1 MAEWTT
7 ENEFDRP
14 STVQVPSKYRP
25 STAQVPPKIDDTV
38 NAQVNISKLTDRQR
52 NIYKIIKRS
61 TGNVQIND
69 QINVPNL
76 TTLFQVSEKT
86 IRRDL
91 DVLRE
96 MNLIKPKTVIRK
108 NK

>member
-1 MAEWTT
+1 MS
-7 ENEFDRP
+7 

-25 STAQVPPKIDDTV
+25 STAQV
-38 NAQVNISKLTDRQR
+38 NISKFTDRQR
-52 NIYKIIKRS
+52 NIYKVIKRS

-96 MNLIKPKTVIRK
+96 MNLIKFVGSRKTGHWKIVD
-108 NK
+108 N

>member
-1 MAEWTT
+1 MSLTAQVPSKY
-7 ENEFDRP
+7 RP
-14 STVQVPSKYRP
+14 STAQVPPKYRP

>member
-1 MAEWTT
+1 MAEWTS
-7 ENEFDRP
+7 EKEFDRS
-14 STVQVPSKYRP
+14 STVQVPSK
-25 STAQVPPKIDDTV
+25 IDDTV
-38 NAQVNISKLTDRQR
+38 NVQVNISKLTDRQR

-96 MNLIKPKTVIRK
+96 MNLIKFVGSRKTGHWEIVD
-108 NK
+108 N

>member
-14 STVQVPSKYRP
+14 STVQVSSKYRP
-25 STAQVPPKIDDTV
+25 ST
-38 NAQVNISKLTDRQR
+38 AQVNISKLTDRQR
-52 NIYKIIKRS
+52 NIYKVIKRS

-96 MNLIKPKTVIRK
+96 MNLIKFVGSRKTGHWEIVD
-108 NK
+108 N

>member
-1 MAEWTT
+1 MS
-7 ENEFDRP
+7 
-14 STVQVPSKYRP
+14 STAQVPSKYRP
-25 STAQVPPKIDDTV
+25 STAQVPPKYRPST
-38 NAQVNISKLTDRQR
+38 AQVNISKLTDRQR
-52 NIYKIIKRS
+52 NIYKVIKRS

-96 MNLIKPKTVIRK
+96 MNLIKFVGSRKTGHWEIVD
-108 NK
+108 N

>member
-14 STVQVPSKYRP
+14 STVQVPPKYRP
-25 STAQVPPKIDDTV
+25 ST
-38 NAQVNISKLTDRQR
+38 AQVNISKLTDRQR
-52 NIYKIIKRS
+52 NIYKVIKRS

-96 MNLIKPKTVIRK
+96 MNLIKFVGSRKTGHWEIVD
-108 NK
+108 N

>member
-1 MAEWTT
+1 M
-7 ENEFDRP
+7 
-14 STVQVPSKYRP
+14 TVQVPSK
-25 STAQVPPKIDDTV
+25 IDDTV
-38 NAQVNISKLTDRQR
+38 NVQVNISKLTDRQR
-52 NIYKIIKRS
+52 NIYKVTKRS

-96 MNLIKPKTVIRK
+96 MNLIKPKSVVRST
-108 NK
+108 

>member
-1 MAEWTT
+1 MS
-7 ENEFDRP
+7 
-14 STVQVPSKYRP
+14 STAQVPSKYRP
-25 STAQVPPKIDDTV
+25 ST
-38 NAQVNISKLTDRQR
+38 AQVNISKLTDRQR
-52 NIYKIIKRS
+52 NIYEVIKRS
-61 TGNVQIND
+61 TGNVQINY

-96 MNLIKPKTVIRK
+96 MNLIKFVGSRKTGHWEIVD
-108 NK
+108 N

>member
-14 STVQVPSKYRP
+14 STAQVPSK
-25 STAQVPPKIDDTV
+25 IDDMV

-52 NIYKIIKRS
+52 NIYEVIKRS

-96 MNLIKPKTVIRK
+96 MNLIKFVGSRKTGHWEIVD
-108 NK
+108 N